1 MGAGVPIA
9 RNSTY
14 ARRSDIVSIEI
25 SQTTTLIGSSSEE
38 RGPSRTSQL
47 ESGRP
52 ISDEDFESATSA
64 LEASTA
70 SIEKQCQLL
79 EAQKKALLEIQTRN
93 VSNQADGVRAQRSNK
108 FIREK
113 SQAEFEATELAHA
126 LQSKIARSV
135 KQSEGPTDGIQSTV
149 ERVLEKDDRLLDGLQ
164 KVLPQLSDAATGSER
179 SAEIEKLCQAMI
191 AYSSAEIHARID
203 SAFHTAAQ
211 AKGNQTN
218 VTHPPGV
225 SSQSESLQ
233 AELEEL
239 CREIDGLSTMV
250 ADAQYRNPILNAL
263 KASKSESEDDKMQ
276 WMQYMS
282 STLQHLIARLE
293 CLDDGTQQLRSQ
305 NLALKTVSSA
315 LDGVLAMSV
324 ERKRSTQALTQSPS
338 KPSQRGLKP
347 LRLVQANLSESQDP
361 AAQLLRHLDV
371 RVADSR
377 DSLQLA
383 ESLEAAV
390 KDKHV
395 KLTALSARTETAV
408 TDQLSRTM
416 AKADANSQALCPGV
430 YAYSP
435 FDTVNLVS
443 GDVTEGI
450 DRLEQKTQSVS
461 DGMRELVLERLGGV
475 VRERQRVLLS

>member
-1 MGAGVPIA
+1 
-9 RNSTY
+9 
-14 ARRSDIVSIEI
+14 
-25 SQTTTLIGSSSEE
+25 
-38 RGPSRTSQL
+38 
-47 ESGRP
+47 
-52 ISDEDFESATSA
+52 

-79 EAQKKALLEIQTRN
+79 EAQKKALLEIQARN
-93 VSNQADGVRAQRSNK
+93 VSSQTDGVRAQRSNK
-108 FIREK
+108 FTREK
-113 SQAEFEATELAHA
+113 SQAEFEASELADA
-126 LQSKIARSV
+126 LQSKIERSS
-135 KQSEGPTDGIQSTV
+135 KQSQIASDGIQSTV

-164 KVLPQLSDAATGSER
+164 KVLPQLSDAATGSE
-179 SAEIEKLCQAMI
+179 SSGEIERLCQAL
-191 AYSSAEIHARID
+191 ASYSSAEIHTRID

-211 AKGNQTN
+211 TNGNQAN
-218 VTHPPGV
+218 DTHPLSI

-250 ADAQYRNPILNAL
+250 VDAQYRNPILNAL
-263 KASKSESEDDKMQ
+263 KAAKSDSEDDKSQ

-305 NLALKTVSSA
+305 NSALKTVSTA
-315 LDGVLAMSV
+315 LDSVLAMSV
-324 ERKRSTQALTQSPS
+324 ERKRPTQALTQSPS
-338 KPSQRGLKP
+338 KASQKGLKP

-395 KLTALSARTETAV
+395 KLTALSTRTEVVV
-408 TDQLSRTM
+408 TDQISRTM
-416 AKADANSQALCPGV
+416 AKAEANSHVLCSGV
-430 YAYSP
+430 YTYSP
-435 FDTVNLVS
+435 FGTVNLVS

-461 DGMRELVLERLGGV
+461 DEMRELDLEKLGGV
-475 VRERQRVLLS
+475 VRGKHNALLG